1 MPLCSYDIRMSDL
14 QTLGSACLA
23 SIGAVVRCAAGGR
36 DHSPCCTR
44 RGVSKKCLPICKGIL
59 SQATECI
66 SYAGNIIQCLEEG
79 TGNIPGPIEN
89 LQATSVT
96 NNSISLS
103 WQAYHNDTENMQ
115 YQADFKDFLVQYGK
129 VDNMTMYETVIKLE
143 NEISTT
149 DTEIELNNLDPNTLY
164 RIMVIARGTYGN
176 SLPSS
181 MLLINTSKTEN
192 EAIIY
197 GAPSPP
203 HSLSVSSHGA
213 TYITVNWQ
221 VS

>member
-1 MPLCSYDIRMSDL
+1 MSDL

-36 DHSPCCTR
+36 DHTPCCMR
-44 RGVSKKCLPICKGIL
+44 RGVINKCLPICKGVL
-59 SQATECI
+59 SQPSECV

-103 WQAYHNDTENMQ
+103 WSAFHNDTENSL
-115 YQADFKDFLVQYGK
+115 YQADLKDFAVQYGK
-129 VDNMTMYETVIKLE
+129 VDNMTMYETVIKLD
-143 NEISTT
+143 NEVSTT
-149 DTEIELNNLDPNTLY
+149 ETEIELSNLEANTLY
-164 RIMVIARGTYGN
+164 RIMVIARGTNGN

-181 MLLINTSKTEN
+181 MLLINTSKTDN
-192 EAIIY
+192 DAIIF

-203 HSLSVSSHGA
+203 HTLSVSSHGEHE
-213 TYITVNWQ
+213 TKENKIK
-221 VS
+221 